1 MKSILEHIDQYEKD
15 LDAWYA
21 HEKDNIVQIRQV
33 LMASPQTGSTP
44 RFSFDVAG
52 DGGRMPA
59 RKISASAK
67 VRDRNKTADVIG
79 LLKRPG
85 GASLA
90 EIASATGW
98 KNNSI
103 RGFLSGVLTKKM
115 GLPLRSMK
123 TNNVRRY
130 VIVIDA

>member
-1 MKSILEHIDQYEKD
+1 VKTIHEHIDQYEKD

-21 HEKDNIVQIRQV
+21 HEKDNIAQIRQV
-33 LMASPQTGSTP
+33 LTVSTQTGLAP
-44 RFSFDVAG
+44 QFSFSAAG
-52 DGGRMPA
+52 DGGRKPA
-59 RKISASAK
+59 RKTGAKAK

-85 GASLA
+85 GASMA

-98 KNNSI
+98 KDNSI
-103 RGFLSGVLTKKM
+103 RGFLSGVVTKKM

-123 TNNVRRY
+123 ANNERRY
-130 VIVIDA
+130 VIAA